1 VLPSHPVI
9 PTSGTA
15 ATDGPRGRILTL
27 VLTGLVVGV
36 VVSAADRTAGLVLA
50 VAVTVLGTVALHSLR
65 SHRVPARSDRDRVV
79 TTPTFVATDDASV
92 TPDELTERLRRL
104 YDDHVEQLNMALSED
119 REDLVQQLSE
129 DYMDQSLRLITAGA
143 HPSPDW
149 LPAR

>member
-1 VLPSHPVI
+1 MLPSHPVI

-36 VVSAADRTAGLVLA
+36 VVSAADRTAGLALA
-50 VAVTVLGTVALHSLR
+50 LVVTVLGTAGFRLLR
-65 SHRVPARSDRDRVV
+65 SHRTPARRDRQRAA
-79 TTPTFVATDDASV
+79 TTPTFLAADVANV

-104 YDDHVEQLNMALSED
+104 YDDHVEQVNMALGED
-119 REDLVQQLSE
+119 REDLVQQLSD
-129 DYMDQSLRLITAGA
+129 DYMDQALRLMTAGA
-143 HPSPDW
+143 QASPEW